1 MRTTCAILLL
11 LAAQPF
17 AWCAGPDQ
25 MTLAELDVAFGPN
38 VLAADPAGLG
48 PPPGVRDDT
57 VLRRWFGSAPGALNA
72 LVANDANLVD
82 SLIVYC
88 CLDLALRHRD
98 DPGKWAPGAADYASV
113 TEDLSCVTVRLREGL
128 RWQFPAV
135 DRDDPRYSW
144 LVELFADEPP
154 ELCAA
159 DVKFTHDVIMNPD
172 AGVDHAHSYF
182 EGSRVEIL
190 DRRTFRVHWERF
202 YVYALETS
210 ISWTQILPQFL
221 YARDE
226 DGHAIPAEEFGK
238 AFRQHWHNSRLCG
251 YGPYEFVR
259 MEPDTEIVLRR
270 MDDFPVFR
278 PAIQEIRW
286 EIVRDGEATVLRMLD
301 GQVDYNVFMPQ
312 QYRKYVLEAKEG
324 SPFRGGRFR
333 TKPYEK
339 LEYIYLGW
347 CCKRPPFDDARV
359 RNAMSLAFHREAFLS
374 KVYFDLAALVDSPVY
389 YRHPHHNPDLPAI
402 PFDLG
407 KASKLLD
414 EAGWGDQDGD
424 GVRDKTIG
432 EARRDLRFT
441 MITFTDSTEFDTVLA
456 VYREDLKKIGV
467 DMQVERLPWGQF
479 QKRVYVDQEV
489 DAYTGLVGLGW
500 EVDFYDYFHSQG
512 GSNGGGFR
520 DAEADE
526 LIVKYRET
534 AAGDERL
541 KLALRIQE
549 ILHREQPFT
558 FFLRRIRMSAYQPWL
573 ENVEYAVARPQLL
586 SFGWYRAK

>member
-1 MRTTCAILLL
+1 MTTICAILLL
-11 LAAQPF
+11 AAQLLSR
-17 AWCAGPDQ
+17 CAGPDQ
-25 MTLAELDVAFGPN
+25 MTLAELEAAFGPN
-38 VLAADPAGLG
+38 VLVADPAGLG

-57 VLRRWFGSAPGALNA
+57 VLCRWFGTAPKALNA

-98 DPGKWAPGAADYASV
+98 DPSKWAPGAADYASV
-113 TEDLSCVTVRLREGL
+113 SEDRSSVTVRLREGL

-135 DRDDPRYSW
+135 DRDDPRHAW
-144 LVELFADEPP
+144 LLDLFAEDPP
-154 ELCAA
+154 ELGAA

-172 AGVDHAHSYF
+172 AGVDNVRSYF
-182 EGSRVEIL
+182 EGSRIEIL
-190 DRRTFRVHWERF
+190 DRRTFRVRWDRF

-210 ISWTQILPQFL
+210 ISWQQILPEFL

-226 DGHAIPAEEFGK
+226 GGRAIPAEEFGK
-238 AFRQHWHNSRLCG
+238 AFREHWHNNRLCG

-259 MEPDTEIVLRR
+259 MEPDTQIVLRR

-278 PAIQEIRW
+278 PAIQEIHW
-286 EIVRDGEATVLRMLD
+286 EIIRDAEATVLRMLED
-301 GQVDYNVFMPQ
+301 QLDYNVLMPQ

-324 SPFRGGRFR
+324 SPFRGGRFQTR
-333 TKPYEK
+333 PYEK

-359 RNAMSLAFHREAFLS
+359 RKAMSLAFNRQAFLS
-374 KVYFDLAALVDSPVY
+374 KVYFDLAALVDSPVF
-389 YRHPHHNPDLPAI
+389 YRHPHHHPDLPAI

-407 KASKLLD
+407 QAGKLLD
-414 EAGWGDQDGD
+414 EAGWGDADGD
-424 GVRDKTIG
+424 GVRDKVIG
-432 EARRDLRFT
+432 EAQHDLRFT
-441 MITFTDSTEFDTVLA
+441 MITFTNSEEFDTVLA
-456 VYREDLKKIGV
+456 VYREDLKRIGV
-467 DMQVERLPWGQF
+467 DMRVECLPWPQLL
-479 QKRVYVDQEV
+479 QRVYVDEEF

-512 GSNGGGFR
+512 GANHGGFC

-526 LIVKYRET
+526 LIEKYRGT
-534 AAGDERL
+534 TAGDERV
-541 KLALRIQE
+541 KLAHRIQE

-558 FFLRRIRMSAYQPWL
+558 FFLRRIRLSVYQPWL

-586 SFGWYRAK
+586 SFGWYSAK